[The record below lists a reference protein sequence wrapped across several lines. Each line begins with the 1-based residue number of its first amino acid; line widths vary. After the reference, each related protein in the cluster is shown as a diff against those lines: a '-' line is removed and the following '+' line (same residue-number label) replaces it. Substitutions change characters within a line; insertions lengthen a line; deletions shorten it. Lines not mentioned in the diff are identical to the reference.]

1 MAYKKRFWI
10 VLFAFIG
17 IPVLVLLAG
26 IYRFNFTNADIY
38 MELADGEVVQY
49 DDLMREVEENGYS
62 KVMLSL
68 FSIRTKEDLS
78 IQLPKQSAETPVWV
92 PLARIDSQATQR
104 SAVGDY
110 TVGEER
116 GTVSLNYDTI
126 RTLNPE
132 ADNKKEDNQTI
143 IFVAPFSV
151 SNQGSGIFYYLGVFE
166 QNNQKFTVLHKD
178 SFFLGDRINLVSIE
192 PDNQGQSI
200 TVEYT
205 KRDSAI
211 DASNTPQQPLSIKIS
226 VAKDP
231 VRFTTIP

>member
-17 IPVLVLLAG
+17 IPTLVLLAG

-78 IQLPKQSAETPVWV
+78 IQLPEQSEEETPVWV

-110 TVGEER
+110 TLGEER

-126 RTLNPE
+126 RTLSPE
-132 ADNKKEDNQTI
+132 ADNQTI
-143 IFVAPFSV
+143 TFVAPFSV
-151 SNQGSGIFYYLGVFE
+151 SNQGSGIFYYLGIFE

-178 SFFLGDRINLVSIE
+178 SFFLGDRINIVSIE
-192 PDNQGQSI
+192 PDNQDRFI

-205 KRDSAI
+205 ERNNSIND
-211 DASNTPQQPLSIKIS
+211 DNTSQQPLRIRIN
-226 VAKDP
+226 VAQDP
-231 VRFTTIP
+231 VSFTGSPDT

>member
-78 IQLPKQSAETPVWV
+78 IHLPEQPETTPILV
-92 PLARIDSQATQR
+92 PLRRIDSQATQR

-110 TVGEER
+110 TLGEER
-116 GTVSLNYDTI
+116 GTVTLSYDSI

-132 ADNKKEDNQTI
+132 VASQNI
-143 IFVAPFSV
+143 MLVAPFSV
-151 SNQGSGIFYYLGVFE
+151 SNQGTGIFYYLGLFE
-166 QNNQKFTVLHKD
+166 QDNQKFTVEHKD
-178 SFFLGDRINLVSIE
+178 SFFIGDRVQIIRIE
-192 PDNQGQSI
+192 PDNQGRS
-200 TVEYT
+200 VMLEYT
-205 KRDSAI
+205 ERDTAN
-211 DASNTPQQPLSIKIS
+211 DANKTPQQPLSITIS
-226 VAKDP
+226 VATDP
-231 VRFTTIP
+231 VRFTVAP